1 MAAGDTYKSPPLWGS
16 EPADGQVPVYDKDTD
31 TLVPTAI
38 ASIGSPLTVPGSHI
52 AAGAAPSAA
61 TSSQNGTT
69 NASAPSVGYVQA
81 EAASTAT
88 LANAL
93 KVSYNAAQ
101 VDIATLITELGAVTT
116 KLNTLLTELATAGI
130 LS

>member
-1 MAAGDTYKSPPLWGS
+1 MAEYANPPLLKS
-16 EPADGQVPVYDKDTD
+16 APADGTIAQYELATDRWIPV
-31 TLVPTAI
+31 TL
-38 ASIGSPLTVPGSHI
+38 GSLPAAVIPQTHI
-52 AAGAAPSAA
+52 AAETP
-61 TSSQNGTT
+61 TSSQNATT

-101 VDIATLITELGAVTT
+101 VDIAAIAT